1 VVVAAVEEL
10 RRLAEPIFLQFGSG
24 HNTPRQDWAIKTY
37 LEMSGQPIPPYAGAG
52 AEMNALALG
61 GGGQAEC
68 TELGPGAGKGCH
80 NVSCEGLCL
89 LRTVLR
95 WSDFKV
101 WTEEECVCW
110 TWLDILILLALL
122 IIILGPTG
130 AATATA
136 LANAALR
143 TAAAAAAG
151 GAIRP

>member
-1 VVVAAVEEL
+1 
-10 RRLAEPIFLQFGSG
+10 
-24 HNTPRQDWAIKTY
+24 
-37 LEMSGQPIPPYAGAG
+37 
-52 AEMNALALG
+52 MNALVL

-68 TELGPGAGKGCH
+68 TELGPGARGCH
-80 NVSCEGLCL
+80 NVSCDGLCL
-89 LRTVLR
+89 VRTVLR
-95 WSDFKV
+95 WGDFKV

-130 AATATA
+130 AAHATA

-151 GAIRP
+151 GPIRP